1 MDLIKLLEF
10 MDEDDEE
17 IVWPRVYLA
26 DVSNPMEL
34 LTDSEFTAR
43 YRFSEETVR
52 DLHGTLKGDE
62 EMSCSS
68 HALPS
73 ILGLLCALRFI
84 CRWSLSDD

>member
-34 LTDSEFTAR
+34 LTDSQFTAR
-43 YRFSEETVR
+43 YRFSEETMR
-52 DLHGTLKGDE
+52 DLHDTLKGDE
-62 EMSCSS
+62 EMSCRS

-73 ILGLLCALRFI
+73 ILGLLCALRCL
-84 CRWSLSDD
+84 CR